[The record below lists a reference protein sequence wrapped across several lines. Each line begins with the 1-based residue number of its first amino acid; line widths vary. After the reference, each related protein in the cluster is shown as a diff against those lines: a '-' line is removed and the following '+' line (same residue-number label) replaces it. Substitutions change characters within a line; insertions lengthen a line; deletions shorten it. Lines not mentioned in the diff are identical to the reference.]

1 MIGTVKVKN
10 LSSLSINNPIKGYLP
25 VFSNKGDKIAEL
37 LVALRILLPGSKL
50 VEFIWFVFS
59 KSYFFSSW

>member
-50 VEFIWFVFS
+50 VEFI
-59 KSYFFSSW
+59 